1 MKMNNITLAKRI
13 REEQE
18 IIYRP
23 YNVDMYLNYTDTE
36 VTIDK
41 NRIKHY
47 PYDSSLEYTQGL
59 NSNKSSNPI
68 RKKQNTPVNKSNHR
82 SVRQNEKYLKL

>member
-59 NSNKSSNPI
+59 NSNKSSTLSYFGI
-68 RKKQNTPVNKSNHR
+68 K
-82 SVRQNEKYLKL
+82 